1 MGGEDAVGLSSECAS
16 GLFWEHLK
24 LRTLIR
30 ICTGSDTQIR
40 TAFRHERGMH
50 SDRVPSHSDRD
61 STVHCLAR
69 PTAASTHLTASQPTS
84 TRTHEQTQGRVVRA
98 CAPGPSRP
106 SRAANLVRE
115 AMRAGP
121 ITSAW
126 TRQSCRQRRGRPPG
140 DGACRVPRSILS
152 AVRHTHVARVFVVGC
167 LRLDHRPISEPPAS
181 PGWFDVHMRLRVEGS
196 VVRTEDIKP
205 LWPRGIKESL
215 PTCT

>member
-140 DGACRVPRSILS
+140 DGAYRTPRSILS
-152 AVRHTHVARVFVVGC
+152 AVRHAYVARVFVVGC